1 MSNLST
7 LQTTGPLEQKRRRS
21 NCSLGA
27 GIGLAAAYDR
37 GNRYLSKWIT
47 FSDTITKLQYVVRFT
62 ERWGAVVVLSFSNA
76 YNSVRTHESMHLVG
90 CYLLIGFHW
99 QSKIRKGA

>member
-1 MSNLST
+1 MRNDATNFSV
-7 LQTTGPLEQKRRRS
+7 RRRKANPSIPYSQDDECS
-21 NCSLGA
+21 NFKYAMGPQ
-27 GIGLAAAYDR
+27 
-37 GNRYLSKWIT
+37 WIT
-47 FSDTITKLQYVVRFT
+47 FSHTITKIEYVVRFT